1 MGPFSLG
8 ERVEI
13 CQCPAPQFC
22 GRHEETLFSLIAP
35 RVLGPHLMTGGRE
48 MMRKVI
54 KNVKGYKMDAV
65 LADCAQDFNRKLLH
79 KPLGKPQRRILL
91 SGPAGAPS
99 ALSTQPTPTSMLLTA
114 PCVYSQVCSVR
125 VNFGK
130 RTVLRKT
137 GQSCRQGGNHTLEL
151 KYNLVQNKR
160 EFFSSQPGEW

>member
-1 MGPFSLG
+1 M
-8 ERVEI
+8 E
-13 CQCPAPQFC
+13 
-22 GRHEETLFSLIAP
+22 
-35 RVLGPHLMTGGRE
+35 
-48 MMRKVI
+48 
-54 KNVKGYKMDAV
+54 AV

-91 SGPAGAPS
+91 SGPVGAPS
-99 ALSTQPTPTSMLLTA
+99 ALSTQPTPTSTLLTA

-130 RTVLRKT
+130 WTVFRKT
-137 GQSCRQGGNHTLEL
+137 GQSCGQGGNCTLEL